1 VVAIC
6 VLLDR
11 EGNDCFLMSTG
22 KRDRNWSLSCNAVAN
37 VLKSWRVGVEAS
49 ELHDQRRLK

>member
-37 VLKSWRVGVEAS
+37 VLKSWRVGVEVS